1 MIREEIIIRYGM
13 NKVYHQKIF
22 FSINTNKSIPF
33 EITNIRFSKIIT
45 VVDSIAIK
53 VTELFQIM
61 QLIRNIVISLTLQH
75 STRMF
80 LEISM
85 GTAEITI

>member
-45 VVDSIAIK
+45 VVDSIASK